1 MRCVS
6 CQHEI
11 KDQDLICPNCG
22 RSLKDDSP
30 QSMNMKISIQ
40 SFASNSAGEMSF
52 LNQTFSQ
59 ELNPMIV
66 LEKKAIGMMT
76 GFKTIFKNKRKL
88 IIIAILAIVWI
99 LLILLPYLGF
109 NPLPVK
115 VLSFLTFAQGGASL
129 NTFRAVGGLLG
140 KGVYAIFFVSL
151 FDGQFKSI
159 IRGIKP
165 LMNTIKQTK
174 KGQFAFF
181 LVGIGVACILYNFLT
196 GYAAL
201 IKSMIGIASLSLVLQ
216 AFNSKQGF
224 VYAFIMASTASRKNK
239 QPIASHER
247 TESLMSGLVIGFTLS
262 ILLSIIPIGYA
273 PYIFGAL
280 IVIIGVILMITS
292 KNIEVQS

>member
-6 CQHEI
+6 CQHEV

-22 RSLKDDSP
+22 KSLKDDST
-30 QSMNMKISIQ
+30 QSMDMKISIQ
-40 SFASNSAGEMSF
+40 SFASNSAGEMPF
-52 LNQTFSQ
+52 FNQTFSQ
-59 ELNPMIV
+59 ELNPMLV
-66 LEKKAIGMMT
+66 LEKKAIGMIV
-76 GFKTIFKNKRKL
+76 GFKTMFKNKRKL
-88 IIIAILAIVWI
+88 IIIAILAIIWI
-99 LLILLPYLGF
+99 LMILLPYLGF

-151 FDGQFKSI
+151 FDGKFKSI
-159 IRGIKP
+159 IGGIKP
-165 LMNTIKQTK
+165 LINTIKQTK
-174 KGQFAFF
+174 KGQFAFL

-216 AFNSKQGF
+216 ALNTKQGF
-224 VYAFIMASTASRKNK
+224 IYAFVMASTASRKKK
-239 QPIASHER
+239 QVIASHER
-247 TESLMSGLVIGFTLS
+247 TESLMSGLVIGFSLS

-280 IVIIGVILMITS
+280 MVVIGVTLMITS
-292 KNIEVQS
+292 KNTEVQS